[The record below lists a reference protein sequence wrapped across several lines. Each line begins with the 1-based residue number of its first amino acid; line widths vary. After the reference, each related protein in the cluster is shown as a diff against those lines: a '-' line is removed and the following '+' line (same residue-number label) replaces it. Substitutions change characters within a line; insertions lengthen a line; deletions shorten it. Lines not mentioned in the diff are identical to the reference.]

1 MAALPVDAPLP
12 ILRLGDALP
21 GRDTFSSGCIVLMD
35 KPIGP
40 PSFPMVALLRRLCGV
55 KKVGHAGTL
64 DPFASGLLILLTG
77 GACRQQDRYMAG
89 SKRYRARLRLGQE
102 SDSHD
107 RTGQWAPPWEGP
119 LPSRQEVEARLP
131 EFTGSIQQ
139 VPPMHSAIQVNG
151 KRMYH
156 LARKGRSV
164 ELPPRE
170 VQVHEV
176 QVAGWD
182 PPFVDLDLHC
192 GKGFYVRSLARD
204 LGRVLGCGALVEE
217 LRRTGIGEFRVEEAL
232 DPPALRA
239 LFQPQ
244 EDRVVAMNESTH
256 AR

>member
-1 MAALPVDAPLP
+1 MAALPVDAQLP

-21 GRDTFSSGCIVLMD
+21 SRDTFLSGCIVLMD

-77 GACRQQDRYMAG
+77 GACRQQDLYMAG

-107 RTGQWAPPWEGP
+107 RTGQWAPPWEGR

-131 EFTGSIQQ
+131 DFAGTIQQ
-139 VPPMHSAIQVNG
+139 VPPMHSAIQVDG
-151 KRMYH
+151 KRMYR
-156 LARKGRSV
+156 LARKGKSV
-164 ELPPRE
+164 ELPPRL
-170 VQVHEV
+170 VHVHEV
-176 QVAGWD
+176 QVVGWD

-204 LGRVLGCGALVEE
+204 LGRLLGCGALVEE
-217 LRRTGIGEFRVEEAL
+217 LRRTGSGEFRVEEAL
-232 DPPALRA
+232 DPTTLKA
-239 LFQPQ
+239 LFSSQQGATEAKDEP
-244 EDRVVAMNESTH
+244 TH
-256 AR
+256 AH